1 MIYIDWSSMSLT
13 FINTGNV
20 GSLTVGGGLQIFTPE
35 SIPPLVIDGLS
46 LRFDTGDPDS
56 YGGSGTTINDI
67 SGNGRNGTIV
77 GSPTWTSNYFTFVDD
92 YIRTPNLS
100 SLITSAN
107 EVHSVEVWVYPTNN
121 GVLVQYNNT
130 INPNTSYHHSAIE
143 IVGGNLEVG
152 LWNGSA
158 LSSTGNIGAVSFNQW
173 HQLVLTY
180 DGSVCKGYLDGVF
193 KGSVNVSWSSPM
205 NASQPFYMN
214 FGFADST
221 SHGDGTNFDG
231 RFGIMSIYN
240 IALTSTQ
247 VLQNYDSQKSQFGL

>member
-1 MIYIDWSSMSLT
+1 MPIT
-13 FINTGNV
+13 FLNRGQ
-20 GSLTVGGGLQIFTPE
+20 GGGMTLRTKGSGSSRIFRTQSPT
-35 SIPPLVIDGLS
+35 LVFENLI
-46 LRFDTGDPDS
+46 LRFDAGDPDS
-56 YGGSGTTINDI
+56 YGGSGTIINDI
-67 SGNGRNGTIV
+67 SGNSRNGTIV

-152 LWNGSA
+152 LWNGSG
-158 LSSTGNIGAVSFNQW
+158 LSSTGNIGTVLFNQW

-205 NASQPFYMN
+205 DASQSFYMN
-214 FGFADST
+214 FGFADDT

-247 VLQNYDSQKSQFGL
+247 VTQNYDSQKSQFGL